1 MSSPEPFNFGRKIK
15 DLKRINKK
23 GYADLQAGLKIS
35 RERIIALEENEREPS
50 EQERLRFAQF
60 YNITPEEL
68 GLYSGP
74 APIGIAQPQPPIN
87 PNQVMPTPTPRPS
100 YNNNPNQA
108 NYNSND
114 LNPNYNAPGNYAGP
128 REPRPSNY
136 GNERSGNF
144 GNSGNERSG
153 NFGNSGN
160 ERSGNFNNNRV
171 APNPNQNP
179 NYRPN
184 PMRSGNA
191 GGPTRPTSPP
201 MNNMRPAPSEAPKQN
216 VPPRQAKPAASPRPK
231 EKEKT
236 DNGEPKPVIK
246 YTAEQLGDIESA
258 YLRKQRDLKVPL
270 SFTFLNG
277 KEYTGVV
284 VDFTPFTVHIIET
297 GTGEEI
303 ILRKL
308 AMAYYRKAD
317 AVEEAR
323 AQAEKS
329 AQSKA
334 EKTEEQPL
342 LSSNSSSSRESE

>member
-23 GYADLQAGLKIS
+23 GYSDLQAGLKIS
-35 RERIIALEENEREPS
+35 RERIIALEENEREPT

-60 YNITPEEL
+60 YNIAPEEL
-68 GLYSGP
+68 GLYSGNGP
-74 APIGIAQPQPPIN
+74 VGIAQPPVN
-87 PNQVMPTPTPRPS
+87 PNQVMPAPTPRPS
-100 YNNNPNQA
+100 YNNNPNTL
-108 NYNSND
+108 NYNPNE
-114 LNPNYNAPGNYAGP
+114 LNPNYAPGNYAGP

-144 GNSGNERSG
+144 ANSGNERSG
-153 NFGNSGN
+153 NFI
-160 ERSGNFNNNRV
+160 NNNRV

-184 PMRSGNA
+184 PMRSSNS
-191 GGPTRPTSPP
+191 GGPSRSANPP
-201 MNNMRPAPSEAPKQN
+201 INNMRSAAPSDTPKQN
-216 VPPRQAKPAASPRPK
+216 VPPRQAKPAAPPRSK

-284 VDFTPFTVHIIET
+284 VDFTPFTVHIIES

-323 AQAEKS
+323 AQAEKA
-329 AQSKA
+329 AQTKA

-342 LSSNSSSSRESE
+342 LSSNASSSRESE